1 MNGVQLYIEMIDV
14 DEDEDELID
23 IFIVDLILQA
33 NTSSDQPNRRGVN
46 NIASMSLQFEA
57 QCLPGFTG
65 DFCMADITEMADIT
79 DTTAGDDGSLSRN
92 GKIGIGSLAFI
103 LVIFVSIMLVLG
115 YIVAKL
121 RKEKKKLHSSTATR
135 IEEPGYAALAHVG
148 WSTMNNGNQLTVYNR
163 EHDYD
168 YPFIPF
174 SNTART
180 AVFAGRTSLVSD
192 HDDPVDQ
199 DSINCETPGSITC
212 EPCQAYLP
220 QESITC
226 EACPAYDPQDVSNVQ
241 RTLPQESITCEACPA
256 YDPQDVSNV
265 QRTLPQESITC
276 EACPAYSNTSES
288 T

>member
-79 DTTAGDDGSLSRN
+79 DTTAGGDGSLSRN
-92 GKIGIGSLAFI
+92 GKIGIGSL
-103 LVIFVSIMLVLG
+103 LVLMGIFVSIMIVLG
-115 YIVAKL
+115 YIVAKQ

-148 WSTMNNGNQLTVYNR
+148 WYNGNQLTVYNR

-192 HDDPVDQ
+192 NDDPIDQ
-199 DSINCETPGSITC
+199 DSINCEISDSITC
-212 EPCQAYLP
+212 EPCQAYLPQESITCEACPAYDPQDVSNVKRALP

-256 YDPQDVSNV
+256 S
-265 QRTLPQESITC
+265 
-276 EACPAYSNTSES
+276 SES